1 MNNRIN
7 NDEDRQNSLAKKEAE
22 RYDKTVRSEIQ
33 SLMST
38 VEGRKFILD
47 LIFTKCGVLRA
58 SFVQKDSMAS
68 AFNEGMRNVGL
79 DLLAMVDRYA
89 PELLLLARRE
99 QLDRSQPVENLNK
112 PTQEKTNG

>member
-1 MNNRIN
+1 MSNRFGNEEAQTKAAKLEAEKYDATTRGEI
-7 NDEDRQNSLAKKEAE
+7 NSL
-22 RYDKTVRSEIQ
+22 
-33 SLMST
+33 MGT

-47 LIFTKCGVLRA
+47 LIFAKCGVLRA

-89 PELLLLARRE
+89 PDLFLLARRE
-99 QLDRSQPVENLNK
+99 QLDRIQPVDNLNK